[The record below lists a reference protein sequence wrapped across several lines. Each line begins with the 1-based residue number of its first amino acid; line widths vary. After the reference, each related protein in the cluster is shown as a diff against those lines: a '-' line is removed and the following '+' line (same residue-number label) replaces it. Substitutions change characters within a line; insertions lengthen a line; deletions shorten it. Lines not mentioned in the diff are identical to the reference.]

1 MKKELSEQ
9 IWSVEGYTNKI
20 HVGVRQ
26 SMLSNS
32 HLSFTVVQLFPFL
45 QRGYPWLKILNE
57 RQEILLKQI
66 IKTALT
72 KLVQKGEVKKVF
84 SSVQVDPQW
93 QWASKV
99 EDSGYVDVTSQDDV
113 AQTDEAKKAIKHRSI
128 GGQTLWRLNQKAKL
142 GVLHN

>member
-1 MKKELSEQ
+1 MKKELSDQ
-9 IWSVEGYTNKI
+9 VWSVEGYTNKI

-32 HLSFTVVQLFPFL
+32 HLSFTVTQLFPFL
-45 QRGYPWLKILNE
+45 QRGYPWLKTLNE
-57 RQEILLKQI
+57 RQETLLKQI

-84 SSVQVDPQW
+84 SSVQVEPQW

-99 EDSGYVDVTSQDDV
+99 EDSGYIDITSQDDV
-113 AQTDEAKKAIKHRSI
+113 AQTDEAKKAIKHRAI
-128 GGQTLWRLNQKAKL
+128 GGRSLYRLNGKGKFGQT
-142 GVLHN
+142 H